1 MNPLL
6 MLTAAIEAG
15 TGAALLLAPDL
26 LVRLLLG
33 VDVVGAAIPLGR
45 IAGAALLAL
54 GVACWRAR
62 DDAGRAA
69 TGLVAAMS
77 FYNFG
82 AALILGSAGFE
93 SPTTG
98 ALLGLVVILH
108 AAMAVWCVALLSRG
122 RTDRE
127 QTF

>member
-1 MNPLL
+1 MKPLL
-6 MLTAAIEAG
+6 MLTKAIEAG
-15 TGAALLLAPDL
+15 TGAALLLFPDW

-33 VDVVGAAIPLGR
+33 VDVVGAGIPLGR

-62 DDAGRAA
+62 GEVGRAV

-77 FYNFG
+77 LYNIG
-82 AALILGSAGFE
+82 AAAILGSAGFE
-93 SPTTG
+93 SPTTS
-98 ALLGLVVILH
+98 ALLWLVVILH
-108 AAMAVWCVALLSRG
+108 AAMAAWCVALLSRG